1 MSDRGWINRLHDGKL
16 YIVSYEF
23 SRVIIYKNTLSGFF
37 DDVSSRRILDKIESA
52 MDVRHIGYD
61 KISEERAWKDS
72 TRCMKEVLETS
83 NIPPNA
89 GVFIE
94 FNVPFTASR
103 IDFGITGF
111 DIDNRNSAVI
121 VELKGWSE
129 GVSLSEN
136 EGMVHAE
143 FYHKDVLHPSYQA
156 WSYANY
162 LRYFNS
168 EVVDGQVQ
176 VIPCAYLYNYHRSDA
191 SKTLDDPQY
200 SYYTEKAQVFYYEDI
215 KSFSDFIKRNIVKPD
230 NLETLE
236 KIENGKLTV
245 SSSLQKSLKRVLHE
259 KDFFAPMDN
268 QVAVYHKL
276 LNGIR
281 NCHRT
286 RTKRVYI
293 VRGGPGTGK
302 SVLALKLLAEL
313 IGGYEDKFTGNHIM
327 IPTLYVTKTS
337 APREIYSKELKTLS
351 KEVGV
356 EYLFK
361 GASSFVDAERN
372 EYPAILVD
380 EAHRLTTRSSQ
391 YVKGGKNQV
400 MEIINA
406 ALASVFF
413 IDEDQNV
420 SMQDIGTIDEIEH
433 WANEFGA
440 EIVTNG
446 LVLQTQFRCSGSGL
460 YIAWLDDMLGIRK
473 SENLNLLGK
482 LPYDIS
488 VADSPKELMER
499 IEKKRAEGYDSRIL
513 AGYCWDWRSHNTKDG
528 KDFDLDGIEAQ
539 RWNTDYTWANN
550 NNLRDEIGC
559 VHTGQGMEFQYAGV
573 IIGGDMVYRNGH
585 IETCP
590 EENHDKGALGGWRKD
605 PARADRIIRNI
616 YRTLMTRGMDGC
628 IVYCVDAPLSEH
640 IKRKISD
647 IRY

>member
-1 MSDRGWINRLHDGKL
+1 M
-16 YIVSYEF
+16 
-23 SRVIIYKNTLSGFF
+23 IIYRNTLSGFF
-37 DDVSSRRILDKIESA
+37 DDVNKRNIIDKIETA
-52 MDVRHIGYD
+52 MGEYHIGYD
-61 KISEERAWKDS
+61 RESEERAWMDS
-72 TRCMKEVLETS
+72 TRNMKEVLEKTGLPS
-83 NIPPNA
+83 EV

-94 FNVPFTASR
+94 FNIPFTASR

-111 DIDNRNSAVI
+111 DKNNVHSAVI
-121 VELKGWSE
+121 VELKGWSY
-129 GVSLSEN
+129 GVRTSES
-136 EGMVHAE
+136 EGMVYAD
-143 FYHKDVLHPSYQA
+143 FYHREVLHPSYQA

-168 EVVDGQVQ
+168 EVVDGQVL
-176 VIPCAYLYNYHRSDA
+176 VTPCAYLYNFSRYSG
-191 SKTLDDPQY
+191 SKVLNDPQY
-200 SYYTEKAQVFYYEDI
+200 YYYTEKAEVFYYEDME
-215 KSFSDFIKRNIVKPD
+215 SFSDFIKGHISKPD
-230 NLETLE
+230 SLATLK

-259 KDFFAPMDN
+259 KDFFAPMDR
-268 QVAVYHKL
+268 QVGVYQKL
-276 LNGIR
+276 LRGIR
-281 NCHRT
+281 DSFNKRI
-286 RTKRVYI
+286 KRVFI

-313 IGGYEDKFTGNHIM
+313 TGGYDDKFTGNHIM

-337 APREIYSKELKTLS
+337 APRDIYSKELKALS

-361 GASSFVDAERN
+361 GASSFVGAEKN

-391 YVKGGKNQV
+391 YIKGGKNQV

-420 SMQDIGTIDEIEH
+420 SMQDICTIDEIEK

-446 LVLQTQFRCSGSGL
+446 LILSTQFRCSGSGL
-460 YIAWLDDMLGIRK
+460 YIAWLDDLLGIRESK
-473 SENLNLLGK
+473 NLHLLGK

-488 VADSPKELMER
+488 VADSPEELMQK
-499 IEKKRAEGYDSRIL
+499 IEQKRSEGFDARIL
-513 AGYCWDWRSHNTKDG
+513 AGYCWDWNSQNTKDG
-528 KDFDLDGIEAQ
+528 TDFSLEGIGEQ
-539 RWNTDYTWANN
+539 RWNTDYSWANN
-550 NNLRDEIGC
+550 SKMADEIGC

-573 IIGGDMVYRNGH
+573 IIGKDMVFRNGK
-585 IETCP
+585 IVTCP
-590 EENHDKGALGGWRKD
+590 EENHDKGALGGWKKD
-605 PARADRIIRNI
+605 PVRADRIIRNI

-628 IVYCVDAPLSEH
+628 VVYCLDESLRKH
-640 IKRKISD
+640 IKEKISE
-647 IRY
+647 IAY